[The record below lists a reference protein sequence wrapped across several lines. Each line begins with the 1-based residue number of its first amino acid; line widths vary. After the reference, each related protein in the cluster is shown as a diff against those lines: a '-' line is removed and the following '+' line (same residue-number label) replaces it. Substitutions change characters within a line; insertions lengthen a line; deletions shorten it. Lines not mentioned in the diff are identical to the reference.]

1 MRTPNSDPGLR
12 RVASRG
18 LAALVLFCL
27 GLTWQPAR
35 ADTASHALL
44 ARAASAHW
52 IAEGHGKRVVYVI
65 FDPNCPYCHV
75 VYQESQAHLNK
86 YQFRWIPVDVLTR
99 SSPGKAAALLAAH
112 KPVAALRLNE
122 NRFVRKRGKLGGIKP
137 LHSIPPSVAT
147 ELKDN
152 VAVLRASGTEVV
164 PKLLYLRRDGK
175 VRLIVGAVDG
185 KDLSAT
191 LRDVARPGKS

>member
-1 MRTPNSDPGLR
+1 LRTTNPETGLHR
-12 RVASRG
+12 
-18 LAALVLFCL
+18 LAGRALLALSLLCVV
-27 GLTWQPAR
+27 TWLPAR
-35 ADTASHALL
+35 ADSASHALL
-44 ARAASAHW
+44 TRAASAQW

-75 VYQESQAHLNK
+75 VYEESQAHLNK
-86 YQFRWIPVDVLTR
+86 YQFRWIPVGVLTH
-99 SSPGKAAALLAAH
+99 SSPGKAAALLAAKH
-112 KPVAALRLNE
+112 PVAALRRNE

-137 LHSIPPSVAT
+137 LHSIPPAVAAK
-147 ELKDN
+147 LRDN
-152 VAVLRASGTEVV
+152 VAVLRASGPAVV

-191 LRDVARPGKS
+191 LRDVAPSGAS